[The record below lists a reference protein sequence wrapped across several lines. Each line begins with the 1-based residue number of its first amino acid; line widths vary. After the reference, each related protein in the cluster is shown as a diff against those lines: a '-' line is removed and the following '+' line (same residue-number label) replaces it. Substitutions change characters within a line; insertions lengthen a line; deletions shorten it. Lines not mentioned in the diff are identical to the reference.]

1 MRESLSRII
10 TLTRRNMKEI
20 IRDPLSLIF
29 MIALPLFMEILF
41 YYLFH
46 GMTDQFDMKYL
57 APGIVVFSQ
66 SFLSLFTGLLIALD
80 RASSF
85 LTRLY
90 VSKARPYEFI
100 TGYMIAM
107 LPITFVQSV
116 LFFTVGGIIDPS
128 IFGVNMIFAVL
139 ISLVTSLLFI
149 SFGVLFGSV
158 CNEKSIGGVA
168 SIVIMCQ
175 SVLSGMWFPVEGLS
189 GGFMTLM
196 KILPFRNASLAAQ
209 YALNGDGGVLVP
221 TLIVLGYTAVIFTV
235 SVFVFGKKMKAD

>member
-1 MRESLSRII
+1 
-10 TLTRRNMKEI
+10 MKET
-20 IRDPLSLIF
+20 IRYPLSLIF

>member
-1 MRESLSRII
+1 
-10 TLTRRNMKEI
+10 
-20 IRDPLSLIF
+20 
-29 MIALPLFMEILF
+29 
-41 YYLFH
+41 
-46 GMTDQFDMKYL
+46 
-57 APGIVVFSQ
+57 
-66 SFLSLFTGLLIALD
+66 
-80 RASSF
+80 
-85 LTRLY
+85 
-90 VSKARPYEFI
+90 
-100 TGYMIAM
+100 MIAM

-168 SIVIMCQ
+168 SIVITCQ

-209 YALNGDGGVLVP
+209 YALNGDGGVFVP